1 MTAIFINTRPA
12 HYPPYLLTG
21 VAEYALPLL
30 DFVPKKIEQN
40 QLDKIK
46 NNHYNALVFV
56 SPMAVDFFVKI
67 FDPKNLS
74 ANLPVIAVGQS
85 TKNSLKN
92 NGINA
97 ICPPANAENNEGM
110 LALPII
116 QSLIAQPTASAL
128 IVKGVGGR
136 TVFFEHLT
144 ANGVQVDKMDL
155 YERIVPNDLNDKFYQ
170 FIQTHHQ
177 STPIFVLVSSEQS
190 FCHWQLV
197 LKNYAIDLKDL
208 NAVYLCLGERLTTL
222 VQSFGVTTRLINDLK
237 NQTIQSCID
246 NFLL

>member
-1 MTAIFINTRPA
+1 MPPIFVNTRPT
-12 HYPPYLLTG
+12 HYPPYTLTG
-21 VAEYALPLL
+21 VAVCALPLL
-30 DFVPKKIEQN
+30 DFALKEADN
-40 QLDKIK
+40 RQLTQLK
-46 NNHYNALVFV
+46 NGNYHALIFV
-56 SPMAVDFFVKI
+56 SPMAVDCFVKI
-67 FDPKNLS
+67 VDP
-74 ANLPVIAVGQS
+74 AIIPAHLPIIAVGQA
-85 TKNSLKN
+85 TKIALQN
-92 NGINA
+92 NGLTA

-116 QSLIAQPTASAL
+116 QSLIAQPSASVL
-128 IVKGVGGR
+128 MVKGVGGR

-155 YERIVPNDLNDKFYQ
+155 YERIVPTDLNDRFYQ
-170 FIQTHHQ
+170 FIQTYHQ
-177 STPIFVLVSSEQS
+177 STPIFVLISSEQS

-222 VQSFGVTTRLINDLK
+222 VQSFGVATQLINDLK

>member
-1 MTAIFINTRPA
+1 MTVIFINTRPA

-30 DFVPKKIEQN
+30 DFIPKKIEQN

-67 FDPKNLS
+67 FDPKNLP

-85 TKNSLKN
+85 TKNSLEN

-97 ICPPANAENNEGM
+97 ICPPTNAENNEGM
-110 LALPII
+110 LALPIV
-116 QSLIAQPTASAL
+116 QSLIQKSDMSVL
-128 IVKGVGGR
+128 MVKGVGGR

-144 ANGVQVDKMDL
+144 DKGVTVDKMDL
-155 YERIVPNDLNDKFYQ
+155 YERIVPVDLNDRFYQ
-170 FIQTHHQ
+170 FIKTYDK
-177 STPIFVLVSSEQS
+177 STLVFVLISSEQS
-190 FCHWQLV
+190 FWHWQLV

-208 NAVYLCLGERLTTL
+208 NAVYLCLGKRLTTL

>member
-30 DFVPKKIEQN
+30 DFFPKKIEQN

-46 NNHYNALVFV
+46 NSHYNALIFV
-56 SPMAVDFFVKI
+56 SPMAVDCFVKI
-67 FDPKNLS
+67 FDPTTMPTH
-74 ANLPVIAVGQS
+74 LPIIAVGQA
-85 TKNSLKN
+85 TKTALQN
-92 NGINA
+92 NGLTA
-97 ICPPANAENNEGM
+97 TCPPTNAENNEGM